1 MSRVATWLVL
11 AAAFVPSMALAQQ
24 DPVERLAE
32 VLPESVRARVIARV
46 EEARARQLPEQAMA
60 NLALEGVAKG
70 RSAEEVL
77 AAVELL
83 VAEMGRAQEALQAAG
98 RPPVQGDIEAA
109 TAAMR
114 MGVEASAVSEL
125 ARSGPSGRSLAVP
138 LLVIGTLADRGLPSD
153 DALAAVRE
161 RLEARADD
169 AELLR
174 AFPEVAQGLGM
185 RPDQVGTAHASGK
198 AGFQLPVSGVTVPV
212 GPPAE
217 PGPGAGRPPEG
228 RGRPDGV
235 PQGGGPPR

>member
-11 AAAFVPSMALAQQ
+11 AAAFVPSAALAQQ

-32 VLPESVRARVIARV
+32 VLPESVRERVIARV

-83 VAEMGRAQEALQAAG
+83 VADMGRAQEALQAAG
-98 RPPVQGDIEAA
+98 RPPVAGDIEAA
-109 TAAMR
+109 TSAMR
-114 MGVEASAVSEL
+114 MGVDGSAVSEL

-138 LLVIGTLADRGLPSD
+138 LLVIGTLADRGLSSD
-153 DALAAVRE
+153 EALAAVRE

-174 AFPEVAQGLGM
+174 AFPDVARGLGM
-185 RPDQVGTAHASGK
+185 RPDQVGTAQASGR
-198 AGFQLPVSGVTVPV
+198 AGFQVPV

-235 PQGGGPPR
+235 PQGGGPAH

>member
-1 MSRVATWLVL
+1 MSRRYWLVL
-11 AAAFVPSMALAQQ
+11 AAALTPSAALAQQ

-32 VLPESVRARVIARV
+32 VLPESVRDQVIARV
-46 EEARARQLPEQAMA
+46 TEARARDLPEQAMA

-83 VAEMGRAQEALQAAG
+83 VADMGRAQEAIQAAG
-98 RPPVQGDIEAA
+98 RPPVPGDIEAA

-114 MGVEASAVSEL
+114 MGVEGSAVSEL

-138 LLVIGTLADRGLPSD
+138 LLVIGALAERGLPSD
-153 DALAAVRE
+153 DALAAVRD

-169 AELLR
+169 AEILR
-174 AFPEVAQGLGM
+174 EFPDVAQGLGM
-185 RPDQVGTAHASGK
+185 RPEQVGTALASER
-198 AGFQLPVSGVTVPV
+198 AGFQVPVSGVTVPV
-212 GPPAE
+212 GPPTDPE
-217 PGPGAGRPPEG
+217 PGTGRPPEG

-235 PQGGGPPR
+235 PQGGGPPS

>member
-1 MSRVATWLVL
+1 MSRRYWLVL
-11 AAAFVPSMALAQQ
+11 AAALTPSAALAQQ

-32 VLPESVRARVIARV
+32 VLPESVRDQVIARV
-46 EEARARQLPEQAMA
+46 TEARARDLPEQAMA

-83 VAEMGRAQEALQAAG
+83 VADMGRAQEAIQAAG
-98 RPPVQGDIEAA
+98 RPPVPGDIEAA

-114 MGVEASAVSEL
+114 MGVDGSAVSEL

-138 LLVIGTLADRGLPSD
+138 LLVIGALAERGLPSD
-153 DALAAVRE
+153 DALAVVRD

-169 AELLR
+169 AEILR
-174 AFPEVAQGLGM
+174 EFPDVAQGLGM
-185 RPDQVGTAHASGK
+185 RPEQVGTALASER
-198 AGFQLPVSGVTVPV
+198 AGFQVPVSGVTVPV
-212 GPPAE
+212 GPPTD
-217 PGPGAGRPPEG
+217 PGPGTGRPPEG

-235 PQGGGPPR
+235 PQGGGPPS